1 MGKKHKR
8 KKLYMVTDEDGV
20 ALAIGTVEQIA
31 ERYADVV
38 DVHGTYGE
46 TLQEQD
52 ERAARLRGYGMG
64 VEDIADAMGV
74 SEYRAQQMLT
84 RFDSGRWDE

>member
-8 KKLYMVTDEDGV
+8 KRLYMVTDEDGM

-64 VEDIADAMGV
+64 VEDIADAMV
-74 SEYRAQQMLT
+74 LT

>member
-8 KKLYMVTDEDGV
+8 KRLYMVTDEDGM

-31 ERYADVV
+31 ERYTDVV

-52 ERAARLRGYGMG
+52 ERADRLRRGGMG

-74 SEYRAQQMLT
+74 SEYRARQMLT

>member
-8 KKLYMVTDEDGV
+8 KKKLYMAIKDGQV
-20 ALAIGTVEQIA
+20 YRIDTIEAMGRDFEFGDIHDTF
-31 ERYADVV
+31 
-38 DVHGTYGE
+38 GE

-52 ERAARLRGYGMG
+52 ERADRLRRGGMD